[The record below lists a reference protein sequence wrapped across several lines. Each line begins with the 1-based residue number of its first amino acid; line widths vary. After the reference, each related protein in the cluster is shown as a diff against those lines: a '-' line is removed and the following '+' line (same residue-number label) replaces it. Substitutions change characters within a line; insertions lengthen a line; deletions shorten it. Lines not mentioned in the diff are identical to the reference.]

1 MSDELSFKVSAM
13 NISQASE
20 TVAAVTKEKYAI
32 DESLFDM
39 LVDKASSNAPNDITD
54 DTPESMETER
64 ALKQRLLDPT
74 TDDLEYLA
82 KLLVNRLDEG
92 QGEIM
97 LEVGGC
103 EGEFSMDLLD
113 SDVFAI
119 TVALGK
125 AAELSSVDAFV
136 QLLHDSGAAAGSP
149 SMAAGSIVGGGQ
161 KAAVRYARDITVASG
176 PSSQKKGKAKGQAS
190 EATSTAPPSSHQ
202 PQQQQVRTAYYL
214 VRRKPSGVE
223 HMLEVRVAVVGNVD
237 AGKSTMLGV
246 LTQGHLDDGRG
257 KARVALFRH
266 QHELDSGRTSSVG
279 LEILGFDK
287 ISGAPVRHTTDNH
300 RRLGWDAVCRRSSK
314 LVSFLDL
321 AGHEKYLKTTVF
333 GMAGGAPDFVMLMV
347 AANAGLTGMAREHL
361 GLALALNIPVFVII
375 TKIDM
380 CPPNVL
386 DATLKE
392 LTRVLRSSGCRKIP
406 IAVKDRASVVM
417 AASKCINQR
426 VCPVFQISN
435 VTGEGVDCLQ
445 TFLNI
450 LPINC
455 EYAAHS
461 LANDDSGTD
470 ISGQTRKTRNAKS
483 GDAQDAAA
491 VPGVQ
496 LHFDINEVFAV
507 PFVGTVVSGIVTRGT
522 MRPNDNVWIGPD
534 FNGNCSSAVIKT
546 VHRKRVEVQT
556 AYAGQSVSMVLK
568 KVVRSQVRKGMVLL
582 GKLAS
587 GGAEMACPQQ
597 LSRTFEAEI
606 VVLYH
611 STTITKKYQAMV
623 HCGSVRQTARVLSIE
638 HADSNNESLLRTGDR
653 ARVVFQFIRHPEFI
667 AADSRL
673 IFREGRTK
681 GLGKVLRMLDKAEE
695 RNAVFK
701 ATDGT
706 MAFDQRSIKA
716 HREAM
721 RHKNA
726 QAVASGS
733 DKKKK
738 KRSAAAAA
746 SASASAAASNNSTA
760 SAPKISAS

>member
-1 MSDELSFKVSAM
+1 MSDEISFKVSAM

-20 TVAAVTKEKYAI
+20 TAAAVTKEKYAI

-64 ALKQRLLDPT
+64 ALKQRLLAPT

-82 KLLVNRLDEG
+82 KLLANRLDEG

-103 EGEFSMDLLD
+103 EGEFSMALID
-113 SDVFAI
+113 SDVSAV

-136 QLLHDSGAAAGSP
+136 QLLYDSGAAAGSP
-149 SMAAGSIVGGGQ
+149 SMAVGSIVGEGQ
-161 KAAVRYARDITVASG
+161 RATVRYARDITVASAS
-176 PSSQKKGKAKGQAS
+176 SSQKKGKAKSQAS
-190 EATSTAPPSSHQ
+190 EATSAPPSSHQ

-455 EYAAHS
+455 KYAAYG
-461 LANDDSGTD
+461 LAKDASGTD
-470 ISGQTRKTRNAKS
+470 VSGQARRTRNAKP

-491 VPGVQ
+491 VPSVQ
-496 LHFDINEVFAV
+496 MHFDINEVFAV

-534 FNGNCSSAVIKT
+534 FNGNFSSAVVKT

-568 KVVRSQVRKGMVLL
+568 KVMRSQVRKGMVLL

-681 GLGKVLRMLDKAEE
+681 GLGKVLRILDRAEE

-738 KRSAAAAA
+738 KKRSAAAA
-746 SASASAAASNNSTA
+746 AAASNNSTA
-760 SAPKISAS
+760 NAPKISAN